1 MKNYSAEI
9 CNLEKRQLSAKGIKF
24 LHNIERIA
32 LNKKGLNFY
41 APESKPI
48 KQKIKTLIEYLIF
61 DQLKTIDEVKEI
73 IKNRIEK
80 NTLN

>member
-1 MKNYSAEI
+1 MKNYSETI
-9 CNLEKRQLSAKGIKF
+9 CNLEKRQFSAKGAKF
-24 LHNIERIA
+24 LHIIQTIA
-32 LNKKGLNFY
+32 LNKQGLNFY

-48 KQKIKTLIEYLIF
+48 KQKIRILIEYLIF
-61 DQLKTIDEVKEI
+61 DELKTIDEVKEI